1 LECLRGVG
9 NELLLSSDPYI
20 AMIDI
25 YVFTYL
31 SVILYI
37 VVFWI
42 MSKLPFPF
50 IVKVFIVAP
59 TIGSTYL
66 NISDYGVWVQKL
78 NIEPSPELRWVS
90 ATFLF
95 IYIISMTFF
104 FGEKK

>member
-1 LECLRGVG
+1 
-9 NELLLSSDPYI
+9 
-20 AMIDI
+20 MDI
-25 YVFTYL
+25 YVFIYL

-37 VVFWI
+37 IVFWI

-50 IVKVFIVAP
+50 IVKIFMVGP
-59 TIGSTYL
+59 IGSIYL

-95 IYIISMTFF
+95 IYIISMTFLL
-104 FGEKK
+104 GEKK